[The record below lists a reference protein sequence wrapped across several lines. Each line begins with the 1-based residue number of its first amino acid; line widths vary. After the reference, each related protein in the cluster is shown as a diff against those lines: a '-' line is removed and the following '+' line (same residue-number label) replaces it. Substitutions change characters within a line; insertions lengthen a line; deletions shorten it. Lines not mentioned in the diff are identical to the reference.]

1 MFINRNK
8 GAEKIFCAHMRYY
21 YLYRFRTVYQGMFK
35 RRLLILLIAGFCALS
50 FTLKDIRVQEPWV
63 APAYADTLVS
73 PYLIE
78 PLTLPQ
84 GQEVYT
90 IYCASCHGH
99 QGKADGI
106 GTKDLKVKPL
116 RFQDKKVSSQ
126 TNGAIFWKIREGRGD
141 MPSFK
146 DRLSEEQKWQM
157 VEYIRDISKPFDE
170 QLNPF
175 KVRQR

>member
-1 MFINRNK
+1 MYAK
-8 GAEKIFCAHMRYY
+8 EMYK
-21 YLYRFRTVYQGMFK
+21 LRF
-35 RRLLILLIAGFCALS
+35 LIVSAAGLFALS
-50 FTLKDIRVQEPWV
+50 FSVKDVTTQERWI

-84 GQEVYT
+84 GQEIYT
-90 IYCASCHGH
+90 VYCASCHGH
-99 QGKADGI
+99 QGNADGPAI
-106 GTKDLKVKPL
+106 KDLKVKPL

-126 TNGAIFWKIREGRGD
+126 TNGAIFWKIREGRGE

-170 QLNPF
+170 QLNPL
-175 KVRQR
+175 KTRHR